1 MGRIVISEN
10 MSLDGVIEDP
20 TGDEGF
26 ERGGWFSAAGD
37 EDRAAWTTLM
47 LDEAREA
54 QALLLGRRSDE
65 WFAARWPAR
74 SGEWADR
81 LNSMPKYVVSAGH
94 RQPRWNNATVLNGEV
109 AIAVAELKRTVDG
122 DIVVYGSAQLV
133 HALIDSDLVDE
144 LRLTVYP
151 VVLGAG
157 GRLFGATGGTTP
169 LRLVDNRTLGRN
181 LVFLRYVR

>member
-1 MGRIVISEN
+1 MGRIVVSEN
-10 MSLDGVIEDP
+10 ITLDGVIQDP
-20 TGDEGF
+20 TGEEGF
-26 ERGGWFSAAGD
+26 AFGGWFSAAGD
-37 EDRAAWTTLM
+37 DDRAAWTRLM
-47 LDEAREA
+47 LEEARTA

-74 SGEWADR
+74 SGDWADR
-81 LNSMPKYVVSAGH
+81 LNSMPKYVVSVTSP
-94 RQPRWNNATVLNGEV
+94 QPRWNNATVLHGEV
-109 AIAVAELKRTVDG
+109 ATAVAELTRTVDG

-151 VVLGAG
+151 VVVGTGA
-157 GRLFGATGGTTP
+157 RLFGATAFATR
-169 LRLVDNRTLGRN
+169 LQLVDNRTLGRN

>member
-1 MGRIVISEN
+1 MGRIVVSEN
-10 MSLDGVIEDP
+10 ITLDGVVEDP
-20 TGDEGF
+20 TGEEGS
-26 ERGGWFSAAGD
+26 ERGGWISAAGD
-37 EDRAAWTTLM
+37 EDRAAWATLM
-47 LDEAREA
+47 LDEARAA
-54 QALLLGRRSDE
+54 QVLLLGRRSDE

-94 RQPRWNNATVLNGEV
+94 RQPRWNNATVLDGDV
-109 AIAVAELKRTVDG
+109 ATAVAELKRTVDG
-122 DIVVYGSAQLV
+122 DIVVYGSARLV
-133 HALIDSDLVDE
+133 HALIDSELVDE

-157 GRLFGATGGTTP
+157 RRLFGATAGTTP
-169 LRLVDNRTLGRN
+169 LGLVESRTLGRN